1 MAGKTTQ
8 FFIII
13 IVIIILLD
21 AHITS
26 HEIEISY
33 MHMIALQYIYFLKNN
48 THQIE
53 YECGK

>member
-26 HEIEISY
+26 QEIEISY